1 MPRSPTDSL
10 IVADASGP
18 TEPSANRERRQAYR
32 EDAQQEGQV
41 DPRRWRGPVHGTR
54 VSSEGDELQDRED
67 HVPAGEG
74 RDAGQVVLAVRVERR
89 EADADQPRSDGP
101 RGQSREGPRPQRSD
115 DRREE
120 EESRAEDEH
129 AAPLAKDQDLHPSGR
144 GDAPRR
150 IASRRANLEPSD

>member
-1 MPRSPTDSL
+1 
-10 IVADASGP
+10 
-18 TEPSANRERRQAYR
+18 NRDGRKGYR
-32 EDAQQEGQV
+32 EDDQEEGQV
-41 DPRRWRGPVHGTR
+41 DPRRWRGPVHSAR
-54 VSSEGDELQDRED
+54 VSSKGDEPQDRED

-101 RGQSREGPRPQRSD
+101 RGQCREGPWPERRD

-129 AAPLAKDQDLHPSGR
+129 AAPLAED
-144 GDAPRR
+144 
-150 IASRRANLEPSD
+150 